1 MTHVQPD
8 KEDMVTQSDRQVL
21 VWCADPG
28 DWTYEQLCA
37 CILPI
42 KKITTLSWIF
52 TIKSE
57 SPLRAKRAKSQG
69 FKDCTKNNVE
79 SKLLCTQMFH
89 LKTKMKKVLMS
100 YYINLDL

>member
-37 CILPI
+37 CILPNKENYYAELNLYY
-42 KKITTLSWIF
+42 KKW
-52 TIKSE
+52 E
-57 SPLRAKRAKSQG
+57 P
-69 FKDCTKNNVE
+69 FKNQAGQE
-79 SKLLCTQMFH
+79 PRF
-89 LKTKMKKVLMS
+89 
-100 YYINLDL
+100 